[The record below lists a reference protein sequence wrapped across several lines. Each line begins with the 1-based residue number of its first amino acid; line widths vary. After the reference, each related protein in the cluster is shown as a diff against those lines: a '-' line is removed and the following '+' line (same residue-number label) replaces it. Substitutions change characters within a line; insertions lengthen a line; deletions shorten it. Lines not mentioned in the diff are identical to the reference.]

1 MIEDVTLKD
10 DCLTIV
16 RDGSRMGITLT
27 GMMTAPYRLEHWDSE
42 KIVIIANEEY
52 RHVLDEQGHF
62 IKSEPY

>member
-16 RDGSRMGITLT
+16 KDGSRMGLSLT
-27 GMMTAPYRLEHWDSE
+27 GMMQAPYRLEHWDSE
-42 KIVIIANEEY
+42 KIIIIAHEESRY
-52 RHVLDEQGHF
+52 TLDEQGHF

>member
-16 RDGSRMGITLT
+16 KDGSRMGITLT
-27 GMMTAPYRLEHWDSE
+27 GMMQAPYRLEHYDSE
-42 KIVIIANEEY
+42 KIIIIAHEEY
-52 RHVLDEQGHF
+52 RYTLDEQGHF